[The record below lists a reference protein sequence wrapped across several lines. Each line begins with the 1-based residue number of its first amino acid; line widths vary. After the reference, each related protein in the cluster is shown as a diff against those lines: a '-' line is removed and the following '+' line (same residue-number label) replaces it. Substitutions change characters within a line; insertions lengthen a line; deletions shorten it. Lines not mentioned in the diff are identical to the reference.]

1 MFNYTIYER
10 PITLAIFKECVG
22 VGGEDIIPV
31 LMELERANMQG
42 KSLTSLDGLDM
53 CSQLKCADLSHNLIS
68 SIDPLVLEII
78 PTLETLNLS
87 HNKLTNSLDLSCL
100 PEHHKLRHLNI
111 AFNPIKALDVSRLP
125 RSLEILCVSE
135 GQPATIDKDV
145 IKNQCPNIKEVILIE
160 GEGHEGVQVVNAIAE
175 KIEKDAVLGT
185 GVAADTVRFDSDH
198 NIIVP
203 STKQKASAAAVTAKA
218 PLSGSRG
225 PPSRSLGGVS
235 GAGTRQKT
243 VTSTA
248 GVSSAKPK
256 PVSAAGHG
264 AVRAGSQQT
273 AETIPAALDNAVSKK
288 EKTAQ
293 EALDGL
299 EAKLNTALDVV
310 DSMDREFLQ
319 IEELVEV
326 TLENSRKREL
336 DLFEALS
343 KAK

>member
-1 MFNYTIYER
+1 MFNYTVYER

-22 VGGEDIIPV
+22 VGGDDIIPV

-42 KSLTSLDGLDM
+42 KGLTSLDGLDM

-68 SIDPLVLEII
+68 SIDPLILEII

-100 PEHHKLRHLNI
+100 PKHHKLRHLNI

-125 RSLEILCVSE
+125 CSLEVLCVSE
-135 GQPATIDKDV
+135 GQLITIDKDA

-160 GEGHEGVQVVNAIAE
+160 GEGHEGVKVVNAIAE
-175 KIEKDAVLGT
+175 KIEKNAVLDT
-185 GVAADTVRFDSDH
+185 SVAADTVRFDSDH

-203 STKQKASAAAVTAKA
+203 STKQKVSAVAVTAKA

-225 PPSRSLGGVS
+225 PPSRSLSGVS
-235 GAGTRQKT
+235 KTGTRQKT
-243 VTSTA
+243 VA
-248 GVSSAKPK
+248 PAVGSSSNKPK
-256 PVSAAGHG
+256 SVPATNQVAA
-264 AVRAGSQQT
+264 RAGSQKT
-273 AETIPAALDNAVSKK
+273 MEATPTVLDNTVSTK
-288 EKTAQ
+288 EKAVQ
-293 EALDGL
+293 EVLDGL

-319 IEELVEV
+319 IEKLVED

-336 DLFEALS
+336 DLFEALG
-343 KAK
+343 KTK